1 MSVRKQ
7 LEILDLIWE
16 LRQQLNLFQKQFAT
30 KLEVS
35 LKTVKRWQ
43 NRHTVPSRIALK
55 LIKEMLWQMGEP
67 GKRLLNEYFPEAE

>member
-55 LIKEMLWQMGEP
+55 LIKEMLRQMGEP
-67 GKRLLNEYFPEAE
+67 GKRLLNQYFPEAE

>member
-43 NRHTVPSRIALK
+43 NRHTVPSWIALK

-67 GKRLLNEYFPEAE
+67 GKRLLNQYFPEAE